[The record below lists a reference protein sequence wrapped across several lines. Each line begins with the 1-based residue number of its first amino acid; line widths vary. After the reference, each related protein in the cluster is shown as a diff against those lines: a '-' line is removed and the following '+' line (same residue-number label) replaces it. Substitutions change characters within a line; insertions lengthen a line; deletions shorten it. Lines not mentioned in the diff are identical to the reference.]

1 MTLLKMQT
9 STTGRSLGWT
19 GMSLWKCQSCRR
31 DCVTFTATTEQR
43 NYWGKK
49 CHKKDSYWI
58 FQVSSLMFPSVAWS
72 RHPIRK
78 ASSRSYQSIHEH
90 KKSSHT
96 THNGC
101 WRYKKRKW
109 VALPRPDKDIRP
121 NHSGQFFDR
130 FLAGY
135 CLPKEW
141 TGDYRYKI
149 KCKFQGF
156 LWNLWRSLASLSV
169 AWLTS

>member
-1 MTLLKMQT
+1 MEWQERLEWSDRGNNNVSPQQTSQSSPWPGPATKTKCFDFTSALPAAEAPSLLLSRMMTLLKMQT
-9 STTGRSLGWT
+9 STTGRSLHWT

-31 DCVTFTATTEQR
+31 DCVTITATRETQ

-101 WRYKKRKW
+101 P
-109 VALPRPDKDIRP
+109 A
-121 NHSGQFFDR
+121 S
-130 FLAGY
+130 
-135 CLPKEW
+135 
-141 TGDYRYKI
+141 
-149 KCKFQGF
+149 
-156 LWNLWRSLASLSV
+156 SLLEV
-169 AWLTS
+169 